1 MTDKQKT
8 RAEEEEFE
16 RFAYSLPHSADG
28 FWPKDIDP
36 KSVEARTKYGV
47 HHCWSYEQVMNIARH
62 FAEWQRRKDQE
73 IDKLTESPDLDEASW
88 NYSNR
93 DGITYGQRYAMQI
106 DFKAGAKWQKQQMM
120 EEALD
125 CSIIIHPN
133 DRFAN
138 YSVSAYV
145 PPLHPAS
152 TYISNGDRVK
162 IIIIREEEK

>member
-1 MTDKQKT
+1 MTDKQKI
-8 RAEEEEFE
+8 RAEIESRMKTCVEGFNICPSTAFGSKIDSYKALLSFIDSLPEEPVSEGIENELE

-28 FWPKDIDP
+28 FWPKDIDC

-62 FAEWQRRKDQE
+62 FAEWQKEQLMKD
-73 IDKLTESPDLDEASW
+73 
-88 NYSNR
+88 
-93 DGITYGQRYAMQI
+93 
-106 DFKAGAKWQKQQMM
+106 
-120 EEALD
+120 ALN

-138 YSVSAYV
+138 YSISAYV

-152 TYISNGDRVK
+152 TYISNGDKVK
-162 IIIIREEEK
+162 IIIIKED